1 MHQQMLIL
9 DFVLP
14 SPDIDT
20 GTLKVSVQNS
30 ASDTTT
36 NTYTLSDN
44 YQNINSDSMVYF
56 LQETETGEFE
66 IYFGDAYL
74 VKH

>member
-1 MHQQMLIL
+1 M
-9 DFVLP
+9 P

-36 NTYTLSDN
+36 NTYTLSEN
-44 YQNINSDSMVYF
+44 YQNINGDSLIYF

-66 IYFGDAYL
+66 IYFGDGIFGKSLSNAI
-74 VKH
+74 